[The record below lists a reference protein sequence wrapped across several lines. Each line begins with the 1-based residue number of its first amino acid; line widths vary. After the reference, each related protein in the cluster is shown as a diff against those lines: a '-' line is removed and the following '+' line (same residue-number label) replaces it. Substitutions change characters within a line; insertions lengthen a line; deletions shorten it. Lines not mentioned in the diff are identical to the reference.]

1 MTLFLPRR
9 TELQPRRGPLVVPG
23 LCGAPARTPG
33 PERVFD
39 LFAGVF
45 QMRPALVLPA
55 LPFECDVSGR
65 STDHL
70 LAPFNRCALFLALSE
85 PLRASPPLSW
95 SRMVTTPYQAP
106 TTRQIRLGR
115 W

>member
-39 LFAGVF
+39 LFASVF

-65 STDHL
+65 STDHPLHRARRCRLKYERPNGVPSRL
-70 LAPFNRCALFLALSE
+70 LQTQ
-85 PLRASPPLSW
+85 LRHYTFQS
-95 SRMVTTPYQAP
+95 T
-106 TTRQIRLGR
+106 
-115 W
+115 